1 MSNFKLK
8 KSEFMELNLNKK
20 VVNEAEEKELT
31 STELEEIKPEDE
43 ESKDEENKDSD
54 NEETGNEETK
64 EETPKNNGDF
74 KDVIAEILHSRT
86 QSHIFHWQTTGEH
99 SLAMH
104 QALQLYY
111 EGIVPLIDGFVESY
125 QGKYDIMKGYK
136 CPESFSDFES
146 AEALIKYFQDLETK
160 IESNRGSVKES
171 YLQNQIDTI
180 VELINST
187 IYKLRYL

>member
-20 VVNEAEEKELT
+20 VLNEAEENELT
-31 STELEEIKPEDE
+31 STIPEEIKDDQETE
-43 ESKDEENKDSD
+43 EK
-54 NEETGNEETK
+54 ETETK
-64 EETPKNNGDF
+64 TEEPKETENNGGDF

-86 QSHIFHWQTTGEH
+86 QSHIFHWQTVGEH

-125 QGKYDIMKGYK
+125 QGKYGIMKGYK
-136 CPESFSDFES
+136 CPEGFSDFES
-146 AEALIKYFQDLETK
+146 GEALIKYFQDLETK
-160 IESNRGSVKES
+160 IESNRDLVKES
-171 YLQNQIDTI
+171 YLQNQIDTF

-187 IYKLRYL
+187 IYKLKFL

>member
-8 KSEFMELNLNKK
+8 KSEFMGLNLNKK
-20 VVNEAEEKELT
+20 ALNEAEENELT
-31 STELEEIKPEDE
+31 STMPEEIKDDE
-43 ESKDEENKDSD
+43 ESKE
-54 NEETGNEETK
+54 EETESKTEETK
-64 EETPKNNGDF
+64 DVEDNGGGF

-125 QGKYDIMKGYK
+125 QGKYGIMKGYK
-136 CPESFSDFES
+136 CPEGFSDFES
-146 AEALIKYFQDLETK
+146 GEALIKYFQDLETK
-160 IESNRGSVKES
+160 IESNRDSVKES
-171 YLQNQIDTI
+171 YLQNQIDTF

-187 IYKLRYL
+187 IYKLKFL

>member
-20 VVNEAEEKELT
+20 ALNEAEENELT
-31 STELEEIKPEDE
+31 STMPEEIKDDE
-43 ESKDEENKDSD
+43 ESKE
-54 NEETGNEETK
+54 EETESKTEETK
-64 EETPKNNGDF
+64 DVEDNGGGF

-125 QGKYDIMKGYK
+125 QGKYGIMKGYK
-136 CPESFSDFES
+136 CPEGFSDFES
-146 AEALIKYFQDLETK
+146 GEVLIKYFQDLETK
-160 IESNRGSVKES
+160 IESNRDSVKES
-171 YLQNQIDTI
+171 YLQNQIDTF

-187 IYKLRYL
+187 IYKLKFL

>member
-20 VVNEAEEKELT
+20 VLNEAEENELT
-31 STELEEIKPEDE
+31 STMPEEIKDDQETE
-43 ESKDEENKDSD
+43 EK
-54 NEETGNEETK
+54 ETETK
-64 EETPKNNGDF
+64 TEEPKETENNGGDF

-86 QSHIFHWQTTGEH
+86 QSHIFHWQTVGEH

-125 QGKYDIMKGYK
+125 QGKYGIMKGYK
-136 CPESFSDFES
+136 CPEGFSDFES
-146 AEALIKYFQDLETK
+146 GEALIKYFQDLETK
-160 IESNRGSVKES
+160 IESNRDSVKES
-171 YLQNQIDTI
+171 YLQNQIDTF

-187 IYKLRYL
+187 IYKLKFL

>member
-1 MSNFKLK
+1 
-8 KSEFMELNLNKK
+8 
-20 VVNEAEEKELT
+20 
-31 STELEEIKPEDE
+31 
-43 ESKDEENKDSD
+43 
-54 NEETGNEETK
+54 
-64 EETPKNNGDF
+64 
-74 KDVIAEILHSRT
+74 
-86 QSHIFHWQTTGEH
+86 
-99 SLAMH
+99 MH

>member
-20 VVNEAEEKELT
+20 VVSEAEEKELT

-43 ESKDEENKDSD
+43 ESKE
-54 NEETGNEETK
+54 EETESKTEETK
-64 EETPKNNGDF
+64 EVEDDGGNF

-111 EGIVPLIDGFVESY
+111 EG
-125 QGKYDIMKGYK
+125 
-136 CPESFSDFES
+136 
-146 AEALIKYFQDLETK
+146 
-160 IESNRGSVKES
+160 VKTE
-171 YLQNQIDTI
+171 
-180 VELINST
+180 
-187 IYKLRYL
+187 

>member
-20 VVNEAEEKELT
+20 ALNEAEENELT
-31 STELEEIKPEDE
+31 STMPEEIKDDE
-43 ESKDEENKDSD
+43 ESKE
-54 NEETGNEETK
+54 EETESKTEEPK
-64 EETPKNNGDF
+64 ETENNGSDF

-125 QGKYDIMKGYK
+125 QGKYGIMKGYK
-136 CPESFSDFES
+136 CPEGFSDFES
-146 AEALIKYFQDLETK
+146 GEALIKYFQDLETK
-160 IESNRGSVKES
+160 IESNRDSVKES
-171 YLQNQIDTI
+171 YLQNQIDTF

-187 IYKLRYL
+187 IYKLKFL

>member
-20 VVNEAEEKELT
+20 ALNEAEENELT
-31 STELEEIKPEDE
+31 STMPEEIKDDE
-43 ESKDEENKDSD
+43 ESKE
-54 NEETGNEETK
+54 EETESKTEETK
-64 EETPKNNGDF
+64 DVEDNGGGF

-111 EGIVPLIDGFVESY
+111 EGIIPLIDGFVESY
-125 QGKYDIMKGYK
+125 QGKYGIMKGYK
-136 CPESFSDFES
+136 CPEGFSDFES
-146 AEALIKYFQDLETK
+146 GEALIKYFQDLETK
-160 IESNRGSVKES
+160 IESNRDSVKES
-171 YLQNQIDTI
+171 YLQNQIDTF

-187 IYKLRYL
+187 IYKLKFL

>member
-1 MSNFKLK
+1 MSNFKFK
-8 KSEFMELNLNKK
+8 KSEFMDLNLNKK
-20 VVNEAEEKELT
+20 SLNEAEENELT
-31 STELEEIKPEDE
+31 STMPEEIKDDQETE
-43 ESKDEENKDSD
+43 EK
-54 NEETGNEETK
+54 ETETK
-64 EETPKNNGDF
+64 TEEPKETENNGGDF

-86 QSHIFHWQTTGEH
+86 QSHIFHWQTVGEH

-125 QGKYDIMKGYK
+125 QGKYGIMKGYK
-136 CPESFSDFES
+136 CPEGFSDFES
-146 AEALIKYFQDLETK
+146 GEALIKYFQDLETK

-171 YLQNQIDTI
+171 YLQNQIDTF

-187 IYKLRYL
+187 IYKLKFL

>member
-20 VVNEAEEKELT
+20 ALNEAEENELT
-31 STELEEIKPEDE
+31 STMPEEIKDDQETE
-43 ESKDEENKDSD
+43 EK
-54 NEETGNEETK
+54 ETETK
-64 EETPKNNGDF
+64 TEEPKETENNGGDF

-86 QSHIFHWQTTGEH
+86 QSHIFHWQTVGEH

-125 QGKYDIMKGYK
+125 QGKYGIIKGYK
-136 CPESFSDFES
+136 CPEGFSDFES
-146 AEALIKYFQDLETK
+146 GEALIKYFQDLETK
-160 IESNRGSVKES
+160 IESNRDSVKES
-171 YLQNQIDTI
+171 YLQNQIDTF

-187 IYKLRYL
+187 IYKLKFL

>member
-20 VVNEAEEKELT
+20 ALNEAEENELT
-31 STELEEIKPEDE
+31 STMPEEIKDDE
-43 ESKDEENKDSD
+43 ESKE
-54 NEETGNEETK
+54 EETESKTEETK
-64 EETPKNNGDF
+64 DVEDNGGGF

-111 EGIVPLIDGFVESY
+111 EGVIPLIDGFVESY
-125 QGKYDIMKGYK
+125 QGKYGIMKGYK
-136 CPESFSDFES
+136 CPEGFSDFES
-146 AEALIKYFQDLETK
+146 GEALIKYFQDLETK
-160 IESNRGSVKES
+160 IESNRDSVKES
-171 YLQNQIDTI
+171 YLQNQIDTF

-187 IYKLRYL
+187 IYKLKFL

>member
-20 VVNEAEEKELT
+20 VLNEAEENELT
-31 STELEEIKPEDE
+31 STMPEEIKDDQETE
-43 ESKDEENKDSD
+43 EK
-54 NEETGNEETK
+54 ETETK
-64 EETPKNNGDF
+64 TEEPKETENNGGDF

-86 QSHIFHWQTTGEH
+86 QSHIFHWQTVGEH

-125 QGKYDIMKGYK
+125 QGKYGIMKGYK
-136 CPESFSDFES
+136 CPEGFSDFES
-146 AEALIKYFQDLETK
+146 GEALIKYFQDLETK
-160 IESNRGSVKES
+160 IESNRDLVKES
-171 YLQNQIDTI
+171 YLQNQIDTF

-187 IYKLRYL
+187 IYKLKFL

>member
-20 VVNEAEEKELT
+20 ALNEAEENELT
-31 STELEEIKPEDE
+31 STMPEEIKDDQETE
-43 ESKDEENKDSD
+43 EK
-54 NEETGNEETK
+54 ETETK
-64 EETPKNNGDF
+64 TEEPKETENNGGDF

-86 QSHIFHWQTTGEH
+86 QSHIFHWQTVGEH

-125 QGKYDIMKGYK
+125 QGKYGIMKGYK
-136 CPESFSDFES
+136 CPEGFSDFES
-146 AEALIKYFQDLETK
+146 GEALIKYFQDLETK
-160 IESNRGSVKES
+160 IESNRDLVKES
-171 YLQNQIDTI
+171 YLQNQIDTF

-187 IYKLRYL
+187 IYKLKFL

>member
-8 KSEFMELNLNKK
+8 KSEFMELNVNKK
-20 VVNEAEEKELT
+20 ALNEAEENELT
-31 STELEEIKPEDE
+31 STMPEEIKDDE
-43 ESKDEENKDSD
+43 ESKE
-54 NEETGNEETK
+54 EETESKTEETK
-64 EETPKNNGDF
+64 DVEDNGGGF

-111 EGIVPLIDGFVESY
+111 EGVIPLIDGFVESY
-125 QGKYDIMKGYK
+125 QGKYGIMKGYK
-136 CPESFSDFES
+136 CPEGFSDFES
-146 AEALIKYFQDLETK
+146 GEALIKYFQDLETK
-160 IESNRGSVKES
+160 IESNRDSVKES
-171 YLQNQIDTI
+171 YLQNQIDTF

-187 IYKLRYL
+187 IYKLKFL

>member
-8 KSEFMELNLNKK
+8 KSEFMELNVNKK
-20 VVNEAEEKELT
+20 ALNEAEENELT
-31 STELEEIKPEDE
+31 STMPEEIKDDE
-43 ESKDEENKDSD
+43 ESKE
-54 NEETGNEETK
+54 EETESKTEETK
-64 EETPKNNGDF
+64 DVEDNGGGF

-111 EGIVPLIDGFVESY
+111 EGIIPLIDGFVESY
-125 QGKYDIMKGYK
+125 QGKYGIMKGYK
-136 CPESFSDFES
+136 CPEGFSDFES
-146 AEALIKYFQDLETK
+146 GEALIKYFQDLETK
-160 IESNRGSVKES
+160 IESNRDSVKES
-171 YLQNQIDTI
+171 YLQNQIDTF

-187 IYKLRYL
+187 IYKLKFL

>member
-20 VVNEAEEKELT
+20 ALNEAEENELT
-31 STELEEIKPEDE
+31 STMPEEIKDDQETE
-43 ESKDEENKDSD
+43 EK
-54 NEETGNEETK
+54 ETETK
-64 EETPKNNGDF
+64 TEEPKETENNGGDF

-111 EGIVPLIDGFVESY
+111 EGIIPLIDGFVESY
-125 QGKYDIMKGYK
+125 QGKYGIMKGYK
-136 CPESFSDFES
+136 CPEGFSDFES
-146 AEALIKYFQDLETK
+146 GEALIKYFQDLETK
-160 IESNRGSVKES
+160 IESNRDSVKES
-171 YLQNQIDTI
+171 YLQNQIDTF

-187 IYKLRYL
+187 IYKLKFL

>member
-1 MSNFKLK
+1 MSNFKFK

-20 VVNEAEEKELT
+20 LVNEADEKELT
-31 STELEEIKPEDE
+31 SNELEEVKPEGE
-43 ESKDEENKDSD
+43 ESKE
-54 NEETGNEETK
+54 EETEPKTEETK
-64 EETPKNNGDF
+64 DVEGSGSDF

-125 QGKYDIMKGYK
+125 QGKYGIMKGYK
-136 CPESFSDFES
+136 CPEGFSDFES
-146 AEALIKYFQDLETK
+146 GEVLIKYFQDLETK

-171 YLQNQIDTI
+171 YLQNQIDTF

>member
-20 VVNEAEEKELT
+20 ALNEAEENELT
-31 STELEEIKPEDE
+31 STMPEEIKDDQETE
-43 ESKDEENKDSD
+43 EK
-54 NEETGNEETK
+54 ETETK
-64 EETPKNNGDF
+64 TEEPKETENNGGDF

-86 QSHIFHWQTTGEH
+86 QSHIFHWQTVGEH

-125 QGKYDIMKGYK
+125 QGKYGIIKGYK
-136 CPESFSDFES
+136 CPEGFSDFES
-146 AEALIKYFQDLETK
+146 SEALIKYFQDLETK
-160 IESNRGSVKES
+160 IESNRDSVKES
-171 YLQNQIDTI
+171 YLQNQIDTF

-187 IYKLRYL
+187 IYKLKFL

>member
-8 KSEFMELNLNKK
+8 KSEFMELNVNKK
-20 VVNEAEEKELT
+20 ALNEAEENELT
-31 STELEEIKPEDE
+31 STMPEEIKDDE
-43 ESKDEENKDSD
+43 ESKE
-54 NEETGNEETK
+54 EETEPKTEETK
-64 EETPKNNGDF
+64 DVEDNGGGF

-111 EGIVPLIDGFVESY
+111 EGIIPLIDGFVESY
-125 QGKYDIMKGYK
+125 QGKYGIMKSYK
-136 CPESFSDFES
+136 CPEGFSDFES
-146 AEALIKYFQDLETK
+146 GEALIKYFQDLETK
-160 IESNRGSVKES
+160 IESNRDSVKES
-171 YLQNQIDTI
+171 YLQNQIDTF

-187 IYKLRYL
+187 IYKLKFL

>member
-8 KSEFMELNLNKK
+8 KSEFMELNVNKK
-20 VVNEAEEKELT
+20 ALNEAEENELT
-31 STELEEIKPEDE
+31 STMPEEIKDDE
-43 ESKDEENKDSD
+43 ESKE
-54 NEETGNEETK
+54 EETEPKTEETK
-64 EETPKNNGDF
+64 DVEDNGEGF

-111 EGIVPLIDGFVESY
+111 EGIIPLIDGFVESY
-125 QGKYDIMKGYK
+125 QGKYGIMKGYK
-136 CPESFSDFES
+136 CPEGFSDFES
-146 AEALIKYFQDLETK
+146 GEALIKYFQDLETK
-160 IESNRGSVKES
+160 IESNRDSVKES
-171 YLQNQIDTI
+171 YLQNQIDTF

-187 IYKLRYL
+187 IYKLKFL

>member
-20 VVNEAEEKELT
+20 VLNEAEENELT
-31 STELEEIKPEDE
+31 STMPEEIKDDE
-43 ESKDEENKDSD
+43 ESKE
-54 NEETGNEETK
+54 EETESKTEETK
-64 EETPKNNGDF
+64 DVEDNGEGF

-111 EGIVPLIDGFVESY
+111 EGIIPLIDGFVESY
-125 QGKYDIMKGYK
+125 QGKYGIMKGYK
-136 CPESFSDFES
+136 CPEGFSDFES
-146 AEALIKYFQDLETK
+146 GEALIKYFQDLETK
-160 IESNRGSVKES
+160 IESNRDSVKES
-171 YLQNQIDTI
+171 YLQNQIDTF

-187 IYKLRYL
+187 IYKLKFL

>member
-20 VVNEAEEKELT
+20 ALNEAEENELT
-31 STELEEIKPEDE
+31 STMPEEIKDDQETE
-43 ESKDEENKDSD
+43 EK
-54 NEETGNEETK
+54 ETETK
-64 EETPKNNGDF
+64 TEEPKETENNGGDF

-86 QSHIFHWQTTGEH
+86 QSHIFHWQTVGEH

-125 QGKYDIMKGYK
+125 QGKYGIMKGYK
-136 CPESFSDFES
+136 CPEGFSDFES
-146 AEALIKYFQDLETK
+146 GEALIKYFQDLETK
-160 IESNRGSVKES
+160 IESNRDSVKES
-171 YLQNQIDTI
+171 YLQNQIDTF

-187 IYKLRYL
+187 IYKLKFL